1 MTLWLVGIAKS
12 KTADN
17 LHQNP
22 MAHSPTFCTT
32 GNAWKWVRN
41 LCKSALSKVSRKD
54 LQRRGWRS
62 RKLFEIHPMCSSK
75 MCRYLRF
82 CRFHIA
88 GSTLYRSTSESTH
101 FNQVNKKHLPVPVS
115 GILSNWV
122 NWCQF
127 VWTCVNACNSNQ
139 LQQLKLIQTYSNY
152 ITSRHTVCKHLCL
165 SFTTCTIFATQCART
180 QFSVDNAWYRY

>member
-101 FNQVNKKHLPVPVS
+101 FNQVNKKTFTCTC
-115 GILSNWV
+115 IWY
-122 NWCQF
+122 F
-127 VWTCVNACNSNQ
+127 VKLGQLMSICLNMFECLQ
-139 LQQLKLIQTYSNY
+139 LQS
-152 ITSRHTVCKHLCL
+152 
-165 SFTTCTIFATQCART
+165 TTATQINPNIFKLYHIKAHG
-180 QFSVDNAWYRY
+180 V